1 MKRITILFL
10 AALFTVLSL
19 HAQKKPLDHS
29 VYDGWQ
35 SIATPKISDDG
46 KYAVYAVN
54 PQEGDGKLVITD
66 IKKDATITLDR
77 GYSYTVGSDSKLVV
91 SLIKPLFEQTRE
103 AKIKK
108 KKAEDMPKDSLAI
121 ITLTDSNVEKIA
133 NVKSF
138 KLPKESAAFL
148 AYELNLPADTT
159 KGKNTLKKEKEEGN
173 PLVVRRMATK
183 TEDTIK
189 YVSSYEFSQNGS
201 YLVASISPNSKDSL
215 ANAGVL
221 LYNTASGSR
230 KMISNGKARYSQL
243 SFDKSGNQLAYVVER
258 DSTKADPKLY
268 RLYYYAGNADSA
280 TILAEPATIGMPA
293 NWMVS
298 PHKKPTFSEDGGSIF
313 FGTAPI
319 PAPKDTTLYDFEVAA
334 LDIWHYA
341 DDFNQPMQLKNL
353 EREKKRSYTAVIQLA
368 DKGKLIQLADE
379 NVPLATV
386 NEEHEGR
393 KSIGY
398 AMGINDRPYRIAQQ
412 WAGDIKQ
419 DIYTINLQTGEKK
432 LVKEALS
439 GYPSLSPCGKYIIW
453 YNREERQYY
462 SYNINEKTTV
472 CLTDKLGVNV
482 WDEKNDVPD
491 EPRPYGS
498 AGWLENGKAVLV
510 YDAYDI
516 WQVDPTG
523 KSAPVNLT
531 NGVGRANKLTF
542 RYIKTDPEAQFIGE
556 KQTML
561 LKAFDNTTKEDGFY
575 TKSLAKPKDAPV
587 KRVLDGYSYSTP
599 VMAKNSSTILFT
611 KSNFSTTPDIYA
623 TNDWWKSSKQL
634 SSINPQMKDY
644 LWGTVELIPYKTFDG
659 IDAEALLYKPENFDA
674 GKKYPMIMYFY
685 EKHTDGLYRH
695 YAPAPSRSIINIP
708 FFTSRGYLVL
718 VPDIYYT
725 DGHPGQ
731 SAYNSVVAAAEEV
744 SKNPWV
750 DKDNI
755 GIQGQS
761 WGGYQVAYLVT
772 RTNMFKAA
780 GAGAPVSNMTSAY
793 GGVRWGTGMIRQ
805 FQYEHTQSRIGKTL
819 WDGFDLYV
827 ENSPLFFAD
836 KVETPL
842 LIMHNDNDG
851 AVPWYQGIEYFTA
864 LRRLGKQVWML
875 QYNKEEH
882 NLLERK
888 NTKDL
893 SIRLQQFFDHYL
905 KGEKI
910 PKWMKYGV
918 PATQKGADWGYE
930 LVD

>member
-1 MKRITILFL
+1 MKKIVTLILGI
-10 AALFTVLSL
+10 ALTSGSL
-19 HAQKKPLDHS
+19 YAQKKPLDHT

-35 SIATPKISDDG
+35 SVATPRISNDG

-54 PQEGDGKLVITD
+54 PQEGNGKLMVAD
-66 IKKDATITLDR
+66 IKKKTTTEVDR
-77 GYSYTVGSDSKLVV
+77 GYNFVIDNSSKFVV

-108 KKAEDMPKDSLAI
+108 KKPDEMPKDSLAI
-121 ITLTDSNVEKIA
+121 ITLADGKVEKIA
-133 NVKSF
+133 HVKSF
-138 KLPKESAAFL
+138 KLPEESAAFL

-159 KGKNTLKKEKEEGN
+159 KGKSTLKKEKEEGN
-173 PLVVRRMATK
+173 PLVIRRMAAS

-189 YVSSYEFSQNGS
+189 YVSSYIFSENGN
-201 YLVASISPNSKDSL
+201 YLAASITPNSKDSL
-215 ANAGVL
+215 ATAGVL
-221 LYNTASGSR
+221 LYNTVTGER
-230 KMISNGKARYSQL
+230 KMLSSGKGSYKQL
-243 SFDKSGNQLAYVVER
+243 SFDKAGNQLAYVAER
-258 DSTKADPKLY
+258 DSAKADPKIY
-268 RLYYYAGNADSA
+268 RLFYYTNNMDSA
-280 TILAEPATIGMPA
+280 SIIAEQTTRGMPA
-293 NWMVS
+293 SWMVS
-298 PHKKPTFSEDGGSIF
+298 EHKKPVFSEDGSCLF

-319 PAPKDTTLYDFEVAA
+319 PAPKDTTIYDFEVAA

-353 EREKKRSYTAVIQLA
+353 DREKKRCYTAAMYVSNRT
-368 DKGKLIQLADE
+368 KLVQLADE
-379 NVPLATV
+379 AVYSVAF
-386 NEEHEGR
+386 NEEVEGK
-393 KSIGY
+393 KSIGFG
-398 AMGINDRPYRIAQQ
+398 MGIADKQYRIAQQ
-412 WAGDIKQ
+412 WEGDIKK
-419 DIYTINLQTGEKK
+419 DVYTVNLQTGQKK

-439 GYPSLSPCGKYIIW
+439 GYPQLSPSGKYISW
-453 YNREERQYY
+453 YDRKERQYY
-462 SYNINEKTTV
+462 SYDITNATTV
-472 CLTDKLGVNV
+472 CLTDKLGVNI

-491 EPRPYGS
+491 DPHPYGI
-498 AGWLENGKAVLV
+498 AGWIENDKAILI

-516 WQVDPTG
+516 WQIDPTG
-523 KSAPVNLT
+523 KAAAVNIT
-531 NGVGRANKLTF
+531 NGIGRAEKLTF
-542 RYIKTDPEAQFIGE
+542 RYIRTNPKEQLIGE
-556 KQTML
+556 KASLL
-561 LKAFDNTTKEDGFY
+561 LKTFNNTTKENGFY
-575 TKSLAKPKDAPV
+575 TRSLAKLKEKPLMRFMGGFV
-587 KRVLDGYSYSTP
+587 FSTP
-599 VMAKNSSTILFT
+599 VKAKNSNVILFT
-611 KSNFSTTPDIYA
+611 KSNFTTTPDIHVTA
-623 TNDWWKSSKQL
+623 DWWKTSSQL
-634 SSINPQMKDY
+634 SNINPQMKDY
-644 LWGTVELIPYKTFDG
+644 LWGTVELIDYKTFDG

-674 GKKYPMIMYFY
+674 NKKYPMIIYFY
-685 EKHTDGLYRH
+685 EKYTDELYRH

-708 FFTSRGYLVL
+708 FFTSRGYIVL

-725 DGHPGQ
+725 DGHPGK
-731 SAYNSVVAAAEEV
+731 SAYNSIVAVAEHV
-744 SKNPWV
+744 SKNSWV

-761 WGGYQVAYLVT
+761 WGGYQVAHLVT
-772 RTNMFKAA
+772 QTNMFKAG

-819 WDGFDLYV
+819 WDGLDLYI

-864 LRRLGKQVWML
+864 LRRLGKKVWML

-905 KGEKI
+905 KGEKM

-918 PATQKGADWGYE
+918 PATEKGKDWGYE